1 MFPTSSPRDGVRRG
15 EAVTDRVRRALA
27 QVRRATARAAA
38 PLLAVPLVAASL
50 LATVPTASAADDPL
64 VAHIVRLSRDV
75 EAPLPL
81 SLVDER
87 IEDEGFGGAELG
99 LEDNATT
106 GGFLGHEY
114 RLENVLLGE
123 EEDVGERV
131 AALVAEGRG
140 LFLADLER
148 EDLLAAADA
157 APDAV
162 LLNVRATDDELRNE
176 ACRANV
182 LHVPPSR
189 AMLADALA
197 QYLAWK
203 RWAEVAL
210 VTGRHPEDAAYAA
223 ALERAIDR
231 YGLELVGTR
240 DWTREPGARRTDS
253 GHHSAQQEIP
263 AFARFP
269 EHDILLV
276 ADEIDEFGEY
286 FAYRTE
292 SPRPIAGTQGLMPT
306 SWHRTHEQW
315 GATQIQR
322 RFEALAGR
330 DMTERDYAHWLAMR
344 AFGEAVTQTSSAQA
358 SVVREFL
365 LSDRLTLAAFK
376 GVPLSF
382 RTWNGQLRQP
392 VLLVAPRML
401 VSVSPQE
408 GFLHQRSELDTL
420 GYDEPESACEAFGD
434 G

>member
-1 MFPTSSPRDGVRRG
+1 MSAQGTPARGTGEGRAPFGGRRVARAIG
-15 EAVTDRVRRALA
+15 ALA
-27 QVRRATARAAA
+27 RIERIARVAT
-38 PLLAVPLVAASL
+38 LLAVAA
-50 LATVPTASAADDPL
+50 AVPAIGAAAEDPL
-64 VAHIVRLSRDV
+64 VVDIVRLSRDV
-75 EAPLPL
+75 EAPVPL
-81 SLVDER
+81 SLIDER

-114 RLENVLLGE
+114 RLENVLIGE

-131 AALVAEGRG
+131 AALLAEGRG
-140 LFLADLER
+140 LILADLER

-162 LLNVRATDDELRNE
+162 LLNVRAADDELRNE

-203 RWAEVAL
+203 RWTEVAL

-223 ALERAIDR
+223 ALERAIER
-231 YGLELVGTR
+231 YGLELVEAR

-269 EHDILLV
+269 DHDVVLV
-276 ADEIDEFGEY
+276 ADELDEFGEY
-286 FAYRTE
+286 FSYRTE

-306 SWHRTHEQW
+306 SWHRSHEQW

-322 RFEALAGR
+322 RFEALVGR
-330 DMTERDYAHWLAMR
+330 DMTERDYAHWVAMR
-344 AFGEAVTQTSSAQA
+344 AIGEAVTQSASA
-358 SVVREFL
+358 EAAGVREFL

-376 GVPLSF
+376 GAPLSF

-392 VLLVAPRML
+392 VLVVAPRML
-401 VSVSPQE
+401 VTVSPQE
-408 GFLHQRSELDTL
+408 GFLHQRSEFDTL
-420 GYDEPESACEAFGD
+420 GYDEPESACEAFGENR
-434 G
+434 GS